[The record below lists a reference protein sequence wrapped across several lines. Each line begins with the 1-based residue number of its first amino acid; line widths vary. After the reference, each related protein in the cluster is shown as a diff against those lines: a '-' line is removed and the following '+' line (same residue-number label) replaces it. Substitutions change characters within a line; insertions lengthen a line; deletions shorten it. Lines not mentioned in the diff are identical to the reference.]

1 MSRKANKTGRSNGE
15 GRHVRLYHWMLE
27 SAAWKSLKA
36 IDRAIYIEVCQRFNG
51 ANNGFIAYSIR
62 EAAASFDIGK
72 STAAR
77 SLERLAER
85 GFIVATVAGSFGYK
99 VRHSTRWRLTEHP
112 SADGELPSK
121 EFMRWSPSVPVVGPK
136 KQKPVPVVKP
146 YGTCG
151 GTLGT
156 CGGTVPPKK
165 SPHGTRGGTVKG
177 KNGLSSVPVVGQY
190 IDYQGGGPSTA
201 PAEGERSA
209 PPHGAVASSPVVVD
223 FKKRRS
229 SAPPNGRPA
238 A

>member
-1 MSRKANKTGRSNGE
+1 MKHDRTGRSKGE
-15 GRHVRLYHWMLE
+15 ARHVRLYHWVLE

-51 ANNGFIAYSIR
+51 TNNGFIAYSVR

-72 STAAR
+72 STASRA
-77 SLERLAER
+77 LERLAER

-99 VRHSTRWRLTEHP
+99 IRHSTRWRLTEHP

-136 KQKPVPVVKP
+136 KQKPVPVVVP

-151 GTLGT
+151 GTVGTYGGTETPKIGLHGT
-156 CGGTVPPKK
+156 CGE
-165 SPHGTRGGTVKG
+165 TVKG

-190 IDYQGGGPSTA
+190 IVYQGEELSTA

-223 FKKRRS
+223 LKNRRPS
-229 SAPPNGRPA
+229 VSPNGRSA